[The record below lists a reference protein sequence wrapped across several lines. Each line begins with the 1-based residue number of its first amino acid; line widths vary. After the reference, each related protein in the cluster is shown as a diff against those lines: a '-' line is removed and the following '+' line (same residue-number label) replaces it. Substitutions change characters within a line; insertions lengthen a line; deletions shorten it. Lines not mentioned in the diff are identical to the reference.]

1 MPWPIKMLLNMV
13 CKTPSYLAMK
23 MARITITKNRY
34 RDNVAHALSLGRV
47 DQGGLLD
54 LMLLYP
60 GKLVSIR
67 SLGLSPCSGLGTA
80 LRTSRFSGRQ

>member
-1 MPWPIKMLLNMV
+1 MPRPIKMLLNMV

-23 MARITITKNRY
+23 MARITITTNGY

-54 LMLLYP
+54 LMLLFP
-60 GKLVSIR
+60 GRLVSIC
-67 SLGLSPCSGLGTA
+67 SLGLSPGSGLGTA
-80 LRTSRFSGRQ
+80 PRTSRHSGR

>member
-1 MPWPIKMLLNMV
+1 MPQPLKMLLNMV

-23 MARITITKNRY
+23 MARITITKNGY

-54 LMLLYP
+54 LMLLFP
-60 GKLVSIR
+60 GRLVSIC
-67 SLGLSPCSGLGTA
+67 SLGLSPGSALGTA
-80 LRTSRFSGRQ
+80 PRTSRFSGRQ